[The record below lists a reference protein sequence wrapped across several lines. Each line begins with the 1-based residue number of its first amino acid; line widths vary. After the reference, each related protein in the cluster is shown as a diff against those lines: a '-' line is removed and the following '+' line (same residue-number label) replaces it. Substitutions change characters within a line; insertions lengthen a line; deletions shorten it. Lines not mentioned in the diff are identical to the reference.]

1 MIVDRLDI
9 DAAAFELATGW
20 KIKPEGACKGDVCVP
35 LDRTAGAGFNLVATA
50 ERLGM
55 AIVADTDTDTD
66 AGLWSIG
73 PASLGGRSL
82 TTAEAPELTLP
93 DVLSGEDV
101 TLSSFRGQKV
111 VLASWAPY

>member
-9 DAAAFELATGW
+9 DAVAFELATGW

-35 LDRTAGAGFNLVATA
+35 LDRSAGAGFDLLATA

-55 AIVADTDTDTD
+55 AIVADAD

-82 TTAEAPELTLP
+82 TTAEAPELCLP
-93 DVLSGEDV
+93 DVLTGEEV
-101 TLSSFRGQKV
+101 TLSSFRGKKV

>member
-9 DAAAFELATGW
+9 DAVAFELATGW

-35 LDRTAGAGFNLVATA
+35 LDRSAGAGFDLVATA

-55 AIVADTDTDTD
+55 AIVADAD

-82 TTAEAPELTLP
+82 TTAEAPELCLP
-93 DVLSGEDV
+93 DVRTGEDV
-101 TLSSFRGQKV
+101 ALSSFRGKKV

>member
-9 DAAAFELATGW
+9 DAVAFELATGW
-20 KIKPEGACKGDVCVP
+20 KIKPEGACRGDVCVP
-35 LDRTAGAGFNLVATA
+35 LDRSAGAGFNLFATA

-55 AIVADTDTDTD
+55 AIVADTD

-82 TTAEAPELTLP
+82 TTAEAPELSLP
-93 DVLSGEDV
+93 DVLTGEDV
-101 TLSSFRGQKV
+101 TVSSFRGKKV

>member
-9 DAAAFELATGW
+9 DAVAFELATGW

-35 LDRTAGAGFNLVATA
+35 LDRSAGEGFDLLATA

-55 AIVADTDTDTD
+55 AIVADENS
-66 AGLWSIG
+66 GLWSIG

-82 TTAEAPELTLP
+82 TTAEAPELCLP
-93 DVLSGEDV
+93 DVLTGEDV
-101 TLSSFRGQKV
+101 TLSSYRGKKV

>member
-9 DAAAFELATGW
+9 DAAAFDLATGW
-20 KIKPEGACKGDVCVP
+20 NIKPEGACKGDVCVP
-35 LDRTAGAGFNLVATA
+35 LGRSAEAGFSLVATA

-55 AIVADTDTDTD
+55 AIVADTD

-93 DVLSGEDV
+93 DVITGEDV
-101 TLSSFRGQKV
+101 TLSSFRGQKAV
-111 VLASWAPY
+111 IASWAPY

>member
-9 DAAAFELATGW
+9 DAVAFELATGW

-35 LDRTAGAGFNLVATA
+35 LDRSAGAGFDLLATA

-55 AIVADTDTDTD
+55 AIVADAD

-82 TTAEAPELTLP
+82 TTAEAPELCLP
-93 DVLSGEDV
+93 DVITGEDV
-101 TLSSFRGQKV
+101 TLSSFRGKKV

>member
-9 DAAAFELATGW
+9 DAVAFELATGW

-35 LDRTAGAGFNLVATA
+35 LDRSAGAGFDLLATA

-55 AIVADTDTDTD
+55 AVVFDAD

-82 TTAEAPELTLP
+82 TTAEAPELCLP
-93 DVLSGEDV
+93 DVLTGEDV
-101 TLSSFRGQKV
+101 TLSSYRGKKV

>member
-35 LDRTAGAGFNLVATA
+35 LDRSGGPGINLVATA

-55 AIVADTDTDTD
+55 AIVADTD

-82 TTAEAPELTLP
+82 TTAEAPELSLP
-93 DVLSGEDV
+93 DVLTGEDV
-101 TLSSFRGQKV
+101 TLSSFRGKKV

>member
-35 LDRTAGAGFNLVATA
+35 LDRSAGAGFDLLATA

-55 AIVADTDTDTD
+55 AIVADAD

-82 TTAEAPELTLP
+82 TTAEAPELCLP
-93 DVLSGEDV
+93 DVITGEDV
-101 TLSSFRGQKV
+101 ALSSYRGQKV
-111 VLASWAPY
+111 VIASWAPY